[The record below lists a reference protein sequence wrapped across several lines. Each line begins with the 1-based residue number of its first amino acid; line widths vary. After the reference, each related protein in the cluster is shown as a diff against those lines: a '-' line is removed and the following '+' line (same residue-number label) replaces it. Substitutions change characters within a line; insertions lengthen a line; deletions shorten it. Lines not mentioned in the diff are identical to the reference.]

1 MYNISKHMTDIK
13 NVEFFDIS
21 CSKLE
26 EYITKKIKS
35 CNFVRDII
43 QINYVSKNIWKIYK
57 ICLETL
63 FDTHLLTEDQI
74 FRFQKAIFEVLHRKA
89 GFYRMKSLLLLKFSE
104 SVFGFSCWKNKIL
117 ITSGKAFFRPSNA
130 KHNTSWHEPL
140 HEISLP
146 LDDFST
152 DLPTIIMHEST
163 HLYNFRM
170 LGDIVGN
177 SLKQKLTTQN
187 FVMFALN
194 NKGLCKLLFSSHI
207 KENFKDMTKEVE
219 NFLEKNAMLTLTAD
233 SCKSLTDLYK
243 FLMQN
248 NIEIPVYNLI
258 SEWNIMNA
266 AFKHVNKKV
275 AELVTAAI
283 ISSRNYWENKDELL
297 TILGITPTRVK
308 DKTVVIFS
316 NENENAFLNDNNE
329 IRLSYAKYFFRKAP
343 NTCLQKVLQSM
354 HIKYDDIFN
363 VLHKKMTQI
372 AMKTYTS

>member
-1 MYNISKHMTDIK
+1 MYNISKHLTDIK

-26 EYITKKIKS
+26 EYITKKIKN
-35 CNFVRDII
+35 CNFVQDII

-104 SVFGFSCWKNKIL
+104 FGFSSWKNKIL

-130 KHNTSWHEPL
+130 EHNTSWHEPL

-187 FVMFALN
+187 FVMSALN
-194 NKGLCKLLFSSHI
+194 NKGLCKLLFPSHI

-219 NFLEKNAMLTLTAD
+219 NFFEKNAMLTLTAD

-258 SEWNIMNA
+258 SGWNIMNA

-297 TILGITPTRVK
+297 TILGVAPTRVK